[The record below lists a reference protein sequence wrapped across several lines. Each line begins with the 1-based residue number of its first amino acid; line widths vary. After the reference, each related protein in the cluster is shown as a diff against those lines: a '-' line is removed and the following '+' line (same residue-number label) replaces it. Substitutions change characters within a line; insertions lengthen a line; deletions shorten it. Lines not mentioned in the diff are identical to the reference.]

1 MPDTTAHLAL
11 PFIMAAQAQKHVT
24 HNEALRL
31 LDGIVQLSVITRGL
45 TDPPATPSEG
55 DRYIPATGATG
66 AWAGWDGSIAYWID
80 GAWMK
85 ILPAPGWL
93 AWAVDEA
100 QAIVWTGTAWVPMAS
115 AMGFIA
121 QSANVAVARGTNNA
135 TTGIA
140 VAEETLSGLSGASR
154 NSTIVIPDRAIV
166 LGVSCRVVTA
176 ITGAASFD
184 CGIAGET
191 SKFGGSLGVSP
202 GSSNIGVVGPQAF
215 YAATPIRLTANGGSF
230 TGGAV
235 RIAIHY
241 LTCGAPA

>member
-24 HNEALRL
+24 HNEALRI
-31 LDGIVQLSVITRGL
+31 LDGIVQLSVLDRDL
-45 TDPPATPSEG
+45 TAPPSSPAEG
-55 DRYIPATGATG
+55 DRYIPASGASG
-66 AWAGWDGSIAYWID
+66 AWSGWDGSVAYWID

-93 AWAVDEA
+93 AWVVDEA
-100 QAIVWTGTAWVPMAS
+100 QAVVWTGSAWVSMAN

-121 QSANVAVARGTNNA
+121 QSASVAVARGPNDA

-166 LGVSCRVVTA
+166 LGVSARVITA

-191 SKFGGSLGVSP
+191 SKFGGSLGIALDST
-202 GSSNIGVVGPQAF
+202 NIGVIGPQAF
-215 YAATPIRLTANGGSF
+215 YADTPIVLTANGGSF

-241 LTCGAPA
+241 LTCGLPG